1 MAVWVM
7 DEASVPVIVTVYIPF
22 AAVGVAV
29 VGGDEVEL
37 PPPPAQPD
45 TAMPITTRM
54 HAAAITANLCE
65 RRPSNANKTSPV
77 IAIPACTA

>member
-1 MAVWVM
+1 MVVWVV

-29 VGGDEVEL
+29 AGGDEVEL
-37 PPPPAQPD
+37 PPPPPAQPD

-54 HAAAITANLCE
+54 HAAAIT
-65 RRPSNANKTSPV
+65 PSL
-77 IAIPACTA
+77 